1 MKTCS
6 IIIPA
11 YNSEK
16 TIEKTLQSVLDQNY
30 ADIEIIVVNDGST
43 DNTEGVVKKYDQVKY
58 YHQKNAGVSFARNLG
73 LEKSTGYYI
82 QYLDADDLLAPNK
95 IKIQVEA
102 IERESADVA
111 YGDWTKF
118 SEDNNQY
125 KELEFVKRSM
135 IKRPEIE
142 LFTNFWVPLAGLL
155 YTRKIVDKIGDWN
168 TSLPIIQD
176 ARYALDAAIHGAR
189 FVYTEGNMAYYRV
202 HTAGSLSTKS
212 RISFM
217 NDCLLNAIQIDAI
230 WRKEYLHDK
239 EKKEAI
245 IDSLRFCVNEFS
257 GLDKSKHQ
265 QAIDLILDIE
275 PNYLPNGSKML
286 TILSRILGYRNAE
299 RIAYY
304 KRKLS

>member
-6 IIIPA
+6 VIIPA
-11 YNSEK
+11 YNSEN
-16 TIEKTLQSVLDQNY
+16 TIEKTLQSVLEQDY
-30 ADIEIIVVNDGST
+30 ANIEIIVVNDGST
-43 DNTEGVVKKYDQVKY
+43 DNTEAVVKKYDQVKY
-58 YHQKNAGVSFARNLG
+58 FHQKNAGVSFARNLG
-73 LEKSTGYYI
+73 LEKSSGFYI

-95 IKIQVEA
+95 IKVQVEA
-102 IERESADVA
+102 IEREMADVA

-118 SEDNNQY
+118 TGDNNDY
-125 KELEFVKRSM
+125 KELEFVKRAM

-155 YTRKIVDKIGDWN
+155 YTRNIVDKIGKWN
-168 TSLPIIQD
+168 TALPIIQD
-176 ARYALDAAIHGAR
+176 ARYALDAAIQGAK

-212 RISFM
+212 KISFM
-217 NDCLLNAIQIDAI
+217 SDCLLNAIQIDAI
-230 WRKEYLHDK
+230 WRKEYIHDK

-257 GLDKSKHQ
+257 GLDKLKHQ

-275 PNYLPNGSKML
+275 PHYIPKGSKML
-286 TILSRILGYRNAE
+286 TVLSKILGYRNAE

>member
-6 IIIPA
+6 VIIPA

-16 TIEKTLQSVLDQNY
+16 TIEKTIQSVLDQNY
-30 ADIEIIVVNDGST
+30 SDIEIIVVNDGSI
-43 DNTEGVVKKYDQVKY
+43 DNTESVVKKYNQVKY
-58 YHQKNAGVSFARNLG
+58 FHQKNAGVSFARNLG
-73 LEKSTGYYI
+73 LEKSSGYFI

-95 IKIQVEA
+95 IKTQ
-102 IERESADVA
+102 IETIEKFNADVA

-118 SEDNNQY
+118 TEENNEY

-155 YTRKIVDKIGDWN
+155 YTRNIVDKIGKWN

-176 ARYALDAAIHGAR
+176 ARYALDAAIHGAK
-189 FVYTEGNMAYYRV
+189 FVYTEGNMAFYRV
-202 HTAGSLSTKS
+202 HTVGSLSTKS

-217 NDCLLNAIQIDAI
+217 NDCLVNAIQIDAI
-230 WRKEYLHDK
+230 WRNEYVHDK
-239 EKKEAI
+239 EKKDAV
-245 IDSLRFCVNEFS
+245 IDSLRFCINEFS

-265 QAIDLILDIE
+265 
-275 PNYLPNGSKML
+275 
-286 TILSRILGYRNAE
+286 
-299 RIAYY
+299 
-304 KRKLS
+304 